1 MAGWWL
7 PCEGRGKEG
16 RQGKGRVSWI
26 LGIGHDGFGCCLQ
39 PGGDAVK
46 RGREEE
52 ETKKGERTLVAVYKS
67 LMVEVSRL
75 ELLEMLWLDTGMG
88 CSRRGSPERF
98 DESDRA

>member
-1 MAGWWL
+1 M
-7 PCEGRGKEG
+7 
-16 RQGKGRVSWI
+16 SWI